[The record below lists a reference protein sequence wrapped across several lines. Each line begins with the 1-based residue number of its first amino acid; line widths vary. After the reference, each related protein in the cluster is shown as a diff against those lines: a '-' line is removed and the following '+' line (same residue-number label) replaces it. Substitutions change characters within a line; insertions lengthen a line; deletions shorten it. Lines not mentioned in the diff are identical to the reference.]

1 MKFLWCTIH
10 TGDLARSMEFYTEQV
25 GLPVIRSMSGGPGP
39 EIRFL
44 GRGETMVELIG
55 DPSGASAG
63 APGFSIGFL
72 TDDLDATMQQ
82 LATAG
87 YPVESGPFSP
97 APGIRFFYVQDPDGV
112 RVQFVEE
119 KRD

>member
-10 TGDLARSMEFYTEQV
+10 TADLARSLEFYTELV
-25 GLPVIRSMSGGPGP
+25 GLPVTRSMSGGPGP

-44 GRGETMVELIG
+44 GEGETMVELIAG
-55 DPSGASAG
+55 PVVKTAGAS
-63 APGFSIGFL
+63 GFSIGFL
-72 TDDLDATMQQ
+72 TDDLDAQMQR
-82 LATAG
+82 LAAAG

-119 KRD
+119 QQA